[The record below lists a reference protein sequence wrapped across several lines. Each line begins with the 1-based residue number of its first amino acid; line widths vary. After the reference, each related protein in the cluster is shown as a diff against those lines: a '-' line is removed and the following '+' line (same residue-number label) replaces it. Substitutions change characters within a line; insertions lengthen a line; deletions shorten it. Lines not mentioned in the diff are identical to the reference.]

1 MTKLTA
7 IMDLLSAGGVAEA
20 EDTDA
25 TLSANQFN
33 LMTDVFGVIGK
44 TNYYTYSGSLTT
56 PGCTEGITWFLMAN
70 PMTLSPAQ
78 VLKFTSMLGSE
89 QGGMSRGGD
98 NRLVQ
103 PLNGRTVQASFQPP
117 AAAAAAS
124 SAVRAGAALATLAA
138 ALVALAF

>member
-1 MTKLTA
+1 MTKLTTV
-7 IMDLLSAGGVAEA
+7 MDLLKAGGVAEG

-25 TLSANQFN
+25 ASQANQFN

-44 TNYYTYSGSLTT
+44 TDYYTYMGSLTT
-56 PGCTEGITWFLMAN
+56 PGCNEGITWFLMGN
-70 PMTLSPAQ
+70 PMTISPAQ
-78 VLKFTSMLGSE
+78 VLQFTSMLGSE

-103 PLNGRTVQASFQPP
+103 PLNGRTVQASFQAP
-117 AAAAAAS
+117 AAS

-138 ALVALAF
+138 AIVALAF